1 MRIATL
7 HSRPHNMNTFHA
19 IMQVMPVLV
28 MLVLTIFG
36 RLATFR
42 QLARWQQLSAENG
55 VLLRLYW
62 QQPLASVQANRCL
75 YAFLIIP
82 MLIAFAL
89 SLVGLFTTDWSIS
102 AFNAL
107 IWANFIC
114 ISDQIRGPGYF
125 YISASGIYW
134 SQAILLP
141 YKLSGTSFRWDGII
155 SHRWKS
161 NAAGEYFCFTPNRGD
176 DQFKLETQLGP
187 FTAEQRAKIDAVLD
201 LRAVELAAAT
211 ENAE

>member
-1 MRIATL
+1 MI
-7 HSRPHNMNTFHA
+7 TFHA
-19 IMQVMPVLV
+19 IMQVMPVLA
-28 MLVLTIFG
+28 MFVLTIFG

-42 QLARWQQLSAENG
+42 QSARWRRLSEEDG

-75 YAFLIIP
+75 YAFLFIP
-82 MLIAFAL
+82 MLIMFAL
-89 SLVGLFTTDWSIS
+89 SVVGLFTTDWSFS

-107 IWANFIC
+107 IWANFIVIC
-114 ISDQIRGPGYF
+114 DQIRGPGYF
-125 YISASGIYW
+125 YVSASGIYW

-141 YKLSGTSFRWDGII
+141 YKLSGTSFRWDGIV

-161 NAAGEYFCFTPNRGD
+161 NASGEYFCFTPNRDD

-187 FTAEQRAKIDAVLD
+187 FTLEQRAKIDAVLES
-201 LRAVELAAAT
+201 RASELAMVTEAAD
-211 ENAE
+211 